1 MSFPYRILALGAG
14 GVRGFLHVGALLE
27 LERHHGD
34 LINVFTKGIYGS
46 SVGSLIATGIAFGL
60 SGEQIR
66 IVCKQFLRANVF
78 VPKLTDIEWI
88 TAFKHKGCIP
98 MHSFEQI
105 VLEGFQSQGIDLTN
119 KTLQDAKIPLHVV
132 TSNITKGTPAVFQ
145 KHVPVLTAL
154 KASCCLPGLFQP
166 VSYRSQL
173 YIDGDIFSPSI
184 LHVVPE
190 TERAHTMVINLRQPR
205 KGITLERLEQ
215 MNPLEYVYNVYKLIN
230 SYHTLKYTHD
240 GTLDI
245 VYPNISGTTELT
257 SEIEDDMIAMGKC
270 MVHDFLQK

>member
-1 MSFPYRILALGAG
+1 MLALGAG

-27 LERHHGD
+27 LERQRGD
-34 LINVFTKGIYGS
+34 LTKTFSSGVYGS

-60 SGEQIR
+60 NAEQIR
-66 IVCKQFLRANVF
+66 TVCKQFLRANTF
-78 VPKLTDIEWI
+78 VPKLTDIEWMTVI
-88 TAFKHKGCIP
+88 RRKGCIP
-98 MHSFEQI
+98 MDSFETLVKQ
-105 VLEGFQSQGIDLTN
+105 GFASQGVDLTN
-119 KTLQDAKIPLHVV
+119 KTLQDANIPLHVV
-132 TSNITKGTPAVFQ
+132 ASNITKGTPAVFQ

-166 VSYRSQL
+166 VLYRSQL

-184 LHVVPE
+184 LHVIPE
-190 TERAHTMVINLRQPR
+190 QERAYTMVINLRQPR
-205 KGITLERLEQ
+205 KGITPERLEQ

-230 SYHTLKYTHD
+230 SYHTLKYTHE

-257 SEIEDDMIAMGKC
+257 SDIEDDMIAMGKC
-270 MVHDFLQK
+270 MMHDFLQK